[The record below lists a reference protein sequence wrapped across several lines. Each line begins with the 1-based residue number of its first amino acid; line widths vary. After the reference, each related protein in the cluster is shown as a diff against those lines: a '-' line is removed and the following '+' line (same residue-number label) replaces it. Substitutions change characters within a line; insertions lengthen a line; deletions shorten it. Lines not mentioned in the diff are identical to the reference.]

1 MRNLDAHEIAAIF
14 SLKVGKQRLGFEW
27 LWRLLMEP
35 RRLFVRYLTT
45 NPKALYAMLRNS
57 R

>member
-1 MRNLDAHEIAAIF
+1 MAG
-14 SLKVGKQRLGFEW
+14 KVRRAPLAWQRLGFEW

-45 NPKALYAMLRNS
+45 NPKALFAILRNS